1 MTSSCA
7 DARCLSSS
15 PCPACACPRYVS
27 PLVKAESLKL
37 AQAQA
42 EISKLEERLKS
53 ETAQRNRIQ
62 VELQVV
68 SDLASDYKALLE
80 EE

>member
-1 MTSSCA
+1 
-7 DARCLSSS
+7 
-15 PCPACACPRYVS
+15 
-27 PLVKAESLKL
+27 LVKAESLKL

-53 ETAQRNRIQ
+53 EAAQRNRIQ